1 MAERIPFM
9 RTLPVALVALGL
21 LGLACKPAT
30 DLNRPC
36 ALIRKDPNNPKQS
49 LPITLGELK
58 ANKDFISLGVVECED
73 LVCVRDA
80 DFKQGLNDAG
90 ITSLSDPAYGYCSRP
105 CLPTNASA
113 CPSYDSALDERA
125 ATKLSC
131 RALLLDAETL
141 AAICAADPKKCE
153 ELLGGTKDPN
163 FCAQGG
169 ATGDAGVP

>member
-1 MAERIPFM
+1 M
-9 RTLPVALVALGL
+9 RNLPVALVALSL
-21 LGLACKPAT
+21 AGLACKPAT

-36 ALIRKDPNNPKQS
+36 ALIRKDPANPKQS

-58 ANKDFISLGVVECED
+58 ANKDFISFGVVECED

-90 ITSLSDPAYGYCSRP
+90 VTSPSDPAFGYCSRP
-105 CLPTNASA
+105 CQPSNASA

-153 ELLGGTKDPN
+153 DFLGGTKDPN
-163 FCAQGG
+163 FCAQG
-169 ATGDAGVP
+169 ASAAGDGGVP